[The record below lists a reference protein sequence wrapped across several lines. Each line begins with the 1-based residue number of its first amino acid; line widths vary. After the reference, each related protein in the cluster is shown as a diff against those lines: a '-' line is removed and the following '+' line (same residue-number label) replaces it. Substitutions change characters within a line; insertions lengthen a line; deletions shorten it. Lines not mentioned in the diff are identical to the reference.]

1 MNNQMAVARPP
12 VDGSPAEPTGPR
24 RMTSVAELIGSSR
37 DDLIATFGPY
47 QGNRLYLLC
56 NGG

>member
-1 MNNQMAVARPP
+1 MAVARPP